1 MKIQICESIR
11 DGELIAALSNGEKC
25 VYVARIEGENSCE
38 SFCWYYPHEVII
50 TEPVREIAKANLP
63 CDFTRFLAAS
73 KFGYLWRGMFPVPL
87 TTAQNM
93 FHERWNVYV
102 LCKDGSEYEACDEDE
117 LQKADFLGVT
127 VEDWLIR
134 CGVINSD
141 HTVNTNVENTTQIVP
156 GNVELPSEDYE
167 ELLTYRRTGLSPQEI
182 QEAVDLFSDTNAT
195 IPEEIKG
202 WVKRASFHAY
212 KCVELEQQISKLQNE
227 LEQFKQ
233 EKVLKLRAEVV
244 TRLMDELDK
253 RVDDLFM
260 GVEMCSEIVKRI
272 IVQIACE
279 LALDMTII
287 SVVANS
293 KFTLEQYTKLKAFD
307 AGASLL
313 GAIQKTLHE
322 KRPCGQFS
330 DSDADIIRAIELLI
344 EEQGRGG

>member
-1 MKIQICESIR
+1 MKVQICESIR

-25 VYVARIEGENSCE
+25 LYVARIDGENSCE

-117 LQKADFLGVT
+117 LQKADFLGVA
-127 VEDWLIR
+127 VEDWLMR

-156 GNVELPSEDYE
+156 GNGGLPLEDYE
-167 ELLTYRRTGLSPQEI
+167 ELLAYRRTGLSPQEI

-202 WVKRASFHAY
+202 WVQRAYFHAY
-212 KCVELEQQISKLQNE
+212 KCVELEQQISKLQKE
-227 LEQFKQ
+227 LEQLKR
-233 EKVLKLRAEVV
+233 EKTRKLQTEVV
-244 TRLMDELDK
+244 SRLKKEADERVDEL
-253 RVDDLFM
+253 FS
-260 GVEMCSEIVKRI
+260 GVEMCNEIVKR
-272 IVQIACE
+272 VAVEIAGE
-279 LALDMTII
+279 LALNDAII
-287 SVVANS
+287 SAVANS
-293 KFTLEQYTKLKAFD
+293 TKLTFEQYDMLKAFD
-307 AGASLL
+307 EGKSLL
-313 GAIQKTLHE
+313 GAIQRTLWE
-322 KRPCGQFS
+322 TRPIGQFS
-330 DSDADIIRAIELLI
+330 DSDGKTPDASHRL
-344 EEQGRGG
+344 